1 MTREIRGGDPALAS
15 DVIANDRTIGWAKH
29 IIPRNTAGIPQ
40 RNSTLS
46 VGEYAHPFASAT
58 TRKVTRL
65 DYYDSGLIDIRLT
78 PFSVSQGGG
87 GRFSVGGTLY
97 PNYRMDVNLNM
108 LSGAGR
114 RAWQPNDRFKYFT
127 QAMYIFANYGTDGR
141 GDSNVALFDPNDVE
155 THVEG
160 VYVIVPRVTTYSTNH
175 HQRLEWLEDAGTTLM
190 LYLRGNETPVATDT
204 TNGMT
209 TQATIYYR
217 FRSTFESKIMQMET
231 GVTPDDPDMMDNT
244 DYIPTT
250 GEIRHKLNRAD
261 QNISDR
267 VSSMRVLLF

>member
-1 MTREIRGGDPALAS
+1 MTREIRSGDPALAS

-29 IIPRNTAGIPQ
+29 IVPRNTAGIPQ
-40 RNSTLS
+40 RNSSLT

-58 TRKVTRL
+58 TRKVTQL
-65 DYYDSGLIDIRLT
+65 DYYDSGLIDIRRT
-78 PFSVSQGGG
+78 P
-87 GRFSVGGTLY
+87 VGSATGTPMSPGIVY
-97 PNYRMDVNLNM
+97 HPYSMDINLNM

-127 QAMYIFANYGTDGR
+127 QAMYIFANYGSDGR

-155 THVEG
+155 THAEG
-160 VYVIVPRVTTYSTNH
+160 VYVIIPRVSTYSDSH
-175 HQRLEWLEDAGTTLM
+175 YQRLEWLEDAGTTLM
-190 LYLRGNETPVATDT
+190 LYLRSNDAPIATDT
-204 TNGMT
+204 TNRMT
-209 TQATIYYR
+209 INATNYFR
-217 FRSTFESKIMQMET
+217 FRSTFESKVMQMET
-231 GVTPDDPDMMDNT
+231 GVVPDDPDMMDST
-244 DYIPTT
+244 DYIASR